1 MPIAINVFATESN
14 KIFISLLLLASFT
27 NLINLNVL
35 IVMSTPDESVKMS
48 SIIETKMMTKSII
61 LNLSFIYFTQV
72 NPINFNIYSIHI
84 PIEK

>member
-1 MPIAINVFATESN
+1 
-14 KIFISLLLLASFT
+14 
-27 NLINLNVL
+27 
-35 IVMSTPDESVKMS
+35 MSTPDESVKMS

>member
-48 SIIETKMMTKSII
+48 SIIETKMTKSII